1 MASVTF
7 LIPAISRTF
16 RVLDVTLA
24 QRPLLFDTPVTDAP
38 VSFI

>member
-16 RVLDVTLA
+16 RVLDV
-24 QRPLLFDTPVTDAP
+24 PLTQCSPLFDTLVTDAP
-38 VSFI
+38 VSFK